1 MHRLFARVTRALCAA
16 TVPLLWPLLASAQP
30 PAESGIARDTRTRTP
45 LACLHVALVDSSRHA
60 VVHTVTDSGGTF
72 VLVAPS
78 AGIYRVAFEVF
89 GWEQL
94 LGPVD
99 TLRDGEMRERV
110 YPLEFD
116 EQPANGGPTLAD
128 LRRLETGDWHSA
140 LAANPD
146 ADIRFP
152 KSMRGAATSGSVLAE
167 YVVDERGRV
176 RSESWRPI
184 ASTHPDFLAA
194 VRAHV
199 PAMRYQPARLNGRPT
214 CQLVRNQ
221 VRFEWVG
228 PVPAVTL
235 LN

>member
-1 MHRLFARVTRALCAA
+1 MHRLVARLARALCAA
-16 TVPLLWPLLASAQP
+16 TVPLLSPLLATAQP
-30 PAESGIARDTRTRTP
+30 PAESGIARDMRTRAP
-45 LACLHVALVDSSRHA
+45 LACLHVALVDSSQRA
-60 VVHTVTDSGGTF
+60 VAHTVTDSGGTF

-99 TLRDGEMRERV
+99 TLRDGEMRERE
-110 YPLEFD
+110 YPLEFG
-116 EQPANGGPTLAD
+116 ELPASGGQTLAE
-128 LRRLETGDWHSA
+128 LRRLETGDWRSA
-140 LAANPD
+140 AAANPD

-152 KSMRGAATSGSVLAE
+152 KSMRGAATSGDVLAE

-176 RSESWRPI
+176 RPESWRPI
-184 ASTHPDFLAA
+184 ASTNPDFLAA

-199 PAMRYQPARLNGRPT
+199 PVMRYQPARLNGRPS

-228 PVPAVTL
+228 PMPAVTL

>member
-1 MHRLFARVTRALCAA
+1 MLGMLLVAR
-16 TVPLLWPLLASAQP
+16 TVIAQP
-30 PAESGIARDTRTRTP
+30 PATSGIARDMRSRAP
-45 LACLHVALVDSSRHA
+45 LGCLHVALVDSSQRA
-60 VVHTVTDSGGTF
+60 VAHTVTDSGGAF

-78 AGIYRVAFEVF
+78 AGVYRVAFEVF

-99 TLRDGEMRERV
+99 TLRDGEMRERA

-116 EQPANGGPTLAD
+116 EAPAGGGPSPAE
-128 LRRLETGDWHSA
+128 LRRGETGDWHSA
-140 LAANPD
+140 AAANPD

-152 KSMRGAATSGSVLAE
+152 KSMRGAVTSGSVVAE

-176 RSESWRPI
+176 RPESWRPI

-221 VRFEWVG
+221 VRFELAG
-228 PVPAVTL
+228 PVPAVML